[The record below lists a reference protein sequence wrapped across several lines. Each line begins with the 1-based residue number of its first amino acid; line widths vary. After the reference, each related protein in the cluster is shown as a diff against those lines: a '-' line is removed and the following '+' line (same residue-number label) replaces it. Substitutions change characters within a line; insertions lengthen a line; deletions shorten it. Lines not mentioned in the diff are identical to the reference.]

1 MPKFKYKAKKIT
13 GEETEG
19 FREAVD
25 RFELARDLRKEGYIL
40 ILSGIEG
47 KAGNKK
53 NSILSAILA
62 IFGRISLS
70 EKMIFSRNLAVMLS
84 AGLPISRALT
94 ALSRQTKNTKFQKVL
109 AGLGADLQKG
119 DPFSVA
125 LSRYPDVFSDL
136 FAAMVGAGEKTGK
149 LPETLNLISQQLERD
164 LTLSRR
170 VKGALMYPAVIIVAM
185 VGIGILM
192 MIFVVPTLI
201 GVFKDLNVEL
211 PWSTRAIIYVSNLFI
226 NHGILMTLGV
236 LILIGIIFWASRAT
250 KGKRLIDAVFLHI
263 PFFSELI
270 KKMNSSRTTRTL
282 SSLLSSGVDV
292 IEAFDVTKNVL
303 QNNYY
308 REVLNKAKAEIQKGS
323 PIARVFIEAENLYPS
338 LVGEM
343 VAVGEETGQLPS
355 MLLRLADFYEEEVGE
370 ITKNLT
376 TIIEPILMIFIGAV
390 VGFFAI
396 SMIQPMYS
404 MMGGI

>member
-19 FREAVD
+19 FSEAAD
-25 RFELARDLRKEGYIL
+25 RFELARDLRKEGFIL
-40 ILSGIEG
+40 ISSGEEG
-47 KAGNKK
+47 KAGSKK
-53 NSILSAILA
+53 GSILTAILA

-94 ALSRQTKNTKFQKVL
+94 ALGRQTKNTKFQKVL

-119 DPFSVA
+119 EPFSVA

-136 FAAMVGAGEKTGK
+136 FSAMVSAGERTGK

-201 GVFKDLNVEL
+201 GVFKDLNVKL
-211 PWSTRAIIYVSNLFI
+211 PLSTRAIIYISNLFI
-226 NHGILMTLGV
+226 NHGILMALGV
-236 LILIGIIFWASRAT
+236 LTLIGIIFWASRTA
-250 KGKRLIDAVFLHI
+250 KGKKLIDTVFLHI

-292 IEAFDVTKNVL
+292 TEAFDVTKNVL

-308 REVLNKAKAEIQKGS
+308 KEVLNKAKAEIQKGS
-323 PIARVFIEAENLYPS
+323 PIARVFVEAENLYPS

-343 VAVGEETGQLPS
+343 VAVGEETGQLPN

-370 ITKNLT
+370 TTKNLT
-376 TIIEPILMIFIGAV
+376 TIIEPILMIFIGAI

>member
-1 MPKFKYKAKKIT
+1 MPKFKYKAKKIS

-19 FREAVD
+19 FREVTD

-40 ILSGIEG
+40 ISSGEEG
-47 KAGNKK
+47 NRGGKK
-53 NSILSAILA
+53 SSIWPAIMA
-62 IFGRISLS
+62 IFGRISSS
-70 EKMIFSRNLAVMLS
+70 EKMIFSRNLAVMLF
-84 AGLPISRALT
+84 AGLSISRALT
-94 ALSRQTKNTKFQKVL
+94 ALGRQTKNTKFQKVL
-109 AGLGADLQKG
+109 NGLGASLQKG
-119 DPFSVA
+119 DPFSTA
-125 LSRYPDVFSDL
+125 LSRYPNVFSGL
-136 FAAMVGAGEKTGK
+136 FTAMVSAGERTGK

-201 GVFKDLNVEL
+201 GVFKDLNVDL
-211 PWSTRAIIYVSNLFI
+211 PWSTKAIIYISNLFI
-226 NHGILMTLGV
+226 NHGILMALGV
-236 LILIGIIFWASRAT
+236 LVIIGIIFWASRT
-250 KGKRLIDAVFLHI
+250 IKGKKIIDTVFLHI

-282 SSLLSSGVDV
+282 SSLLGSGVDV
-292 IEAFDVTKNVL
+292 TEAFDVTKNVL
-303 QNNYY
+303 QNNHYK
-308 REVLNKAKAEIQKGS
+308 EVLNRAKLEIQKGS
-323 PIARVFIEAENLYPS
+323 PIARVFIEAENLYPA

-343 VAVGEETGQLPS
+343 IAVGEETGQLPS
-355 MLLRLADFYEEEVGE
+355 MLLRLADFYEEEVSE
-370 ITKNLT
+370 TTKNLT
-376 TIIEPILMIFIGAV
+376 TIIEPILMVFIGAV

-404 MMGGI
+404 MMSGI

>member
-1 MPKFKYKAKKIT
+1 
-13 GEETEG
+13 
-19 FREAVD
+19 
-25 RFELARDLRKEGYIL
+25 
-40 ILSGIEG
+40 
-47 KAGNKK
+47 
-53 NSILSAILA
+53 
-62 IFGRISLS
+62 
-70 EKMIFSRNLAVMLS
+70 
-84 AGLPISRALT
+84 
-94 ALSRQTKNTKFQKVL
+94 
-109 AGLGADLQKG
+109 
-119 DPFSVA
+119 
-125 LSRYPDVFSDL
+125 
-136 FAAMVGAGEKTGK
+136 
-149 LPETLNLISQQLERD
+149 
-164 LTLSRR
+164 
-170 VKGALMYPAVIIVAM
+170 
-185 VGIGILM
+185 
-192 MIFVVPTLI
+192 
-201 GVFKDLNVEL
+201 
-211 PWSTRAIIYVSNLFI
+211 
-226 NHGILMTLGV
+226 MTLGV
-236 LILIGIIFWASRAT
+236 LILIGIIFWASRT
-250 KGKRLIDAVFLHI
+250 IKGKRLIDAVFLHI